1 MSDFMKEFLDL
12 KISID
17 ELKIK
22 VDSIWRQMNTK
33 KSSNR
38 RSQSLNKQ
46 RLSSQIDAVT
56 YDQNK
61 KINNKVENWLFDK
74 TDRDSK
80 INQFDLAF
88 IKKKH
93 PIDLKF
99 DPIVMQQ
106 PSKQQEYEN
115 ILKSDI
121 EEFSLCEFT
130 DSSEPG
136 SFVENEASF
145 KSVPFQILGKFSI
158 FSISNL
164 TFTKQRHTS

>member
-1 MSDFMKEFLDL
+1 MKEFLDL

-88 IKKKH
+88 IKKK
-93 PIDLKF
+93 
-99 DPIVMQQ
+99 
-106 PSKQQEYEN
+106 
-115 ILKSDI
+115 
-121 EEFSLCEFT
+121 T
-130 DSSEPG
+130 
-136 SFVENEASF
+136 
-145 KSVPFQILGKFSI
+145 
-158 FSISNL
+158 SN
-164 TFTKQRHTS
+164 RS